1 MEDIGSWAW
10 LIIAIFVVVT
20 RVLPRLFRGKK
31 GNEKEAPTIRQTQ
44 AAKPASTEGGPMTDF
59 DTLIRHRE
67 RNALHPSGQERG
79 PTADRAQVGSIGHS
93 SQAH

>member
-31 GNEKEAPTIRQTQ
+31 DDETEVPAPTRQTQ
-44 AAKPASTEGGPMTDF
+44 PAEPAATEGGPMTDF
-59 DTLIRHRE
+59 DSLISTLKETRFAPQGRSEAPPPIE
-67 RNALHPSGQERG
+67 PK
-79 PTADRAQVGSIGHS
+79 
-93 SQAH
+93 

>member
-31 GNEKEAPTIRQTQ
+31 SDEDEVPVQRPPQTTETTE
-44 AAKPASTEGGPMTDF
+44 TEGGPMTDF
-59 DTLIRHRE
+59 DTLISTLKEKRF
-67 RNALHPSGQERG
+67 
-79 PTADRAQVGSIGHS
+79 TAPGRSEAPPPIEPK
-93 SQAH
+93 